1 MLCGADVVFAIVG
14 ARLSA
19 ELSGTYPTTAEGVQI
34 PAALI
39 GGFLMI
45 FGSRLGGGCT
55 SGHGISGMPMLNT
68 LALVSVVTM
77 FSAGIVVAVFL
88 DALDVLEVTP
98 LRGRF

>member
-1 MLCGADVVFAIVG
+1 MLCGADVVFTILG

-19 ELSGTYPTTAEGVQI
+19 ELSDTYPTTAKGVQV
-34 PAALI
+34 PAALL

-68 LALVSVVTM
+68 LAFVAVVAM
-77 FSAGIVVAVFL
+77 FSAGIAVALVL
-88 DALDVLEVTP
+88 DALDVLEVAP